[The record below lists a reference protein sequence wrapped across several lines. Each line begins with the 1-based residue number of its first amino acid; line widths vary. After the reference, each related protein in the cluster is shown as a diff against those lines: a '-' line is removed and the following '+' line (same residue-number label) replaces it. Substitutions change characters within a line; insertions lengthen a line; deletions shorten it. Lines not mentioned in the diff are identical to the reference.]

1 MFHKHEDRWYKIYII
16 GHVYDLTI
24 LRIYPEQLLP
34 AQGLG
39 LEPQQAKK
47 PPAFRE
53 GKQVVCAIWVPSG
66 IACPVTFELA
76 FKAHGERKLA
86 NFAGVCYNIP
96 TVYKRGD
103 ESRMGTGNLTMVYGA
118 VAMLSVL
125 LLIGYL
131 LLEKKKARNFIF
143 LISCVAIVNTG
154 YFLLAAANSLRMAMF
169 ANGVSYFGAAYSV
182 LAMLLIISEVCQM
195 KKRSW
200 LRYALIGIS
209 TAAFA
214 LAASGD
220 WLGLY
225 YTSVDITS
233 IGGMTKLVKEYGPLH
248 ILYLLS
254 YVLIM
259 VGIIWYAAKKQRL
272 SSFKYTILL
281 LVAVL
286 LNIGVWAVEQGF
298 NEDFE
303 FLSISYI
310 VTEVILLLIYGML
323 RDYGIMQPGGTVVSV
338 QMLAQ
343 LNSRQIN
350 PAALPPG
357 MEDLF
362 HRFVEKVKTLSS
374 AERRILNYYIE
385 GHETADIPDLAFI
398 SIHTVKKH
406 NHSIYQKLDVS
417 SRDELMLYIEL
428 FRCCDRLDELTAQE
442 TVTE

>member
-1 MFHKHEDRWYKIYII
+1 M
-16 GHVYDLTI
+16 
-24 LRIYPEQLLP
+24 
-34 AQGLG
+34 
-39 LEPQQAKK
+39 
-47 PPAFRE
+47 
-53 GKQVVCAIWVPSG
+53 S
-66 IACPVTFELA
+66 
-76 FKAHGERKLA
+76 
-86 NFAGVCYNIP
+86 
-96 TVYKRGD
+96 
-103 ESRMGTGNLTMVYGA
+103 TGNMTMVYGA
-118 VAMLSVL
+118 VAVLSVL

-131 LLEKKKARNFIF
+131 LIEKKKERNFIF

-169 ANGVSYFGAAYSV
+169 ANGMSYFGAAYSV
-182 LAMLLIISEVCQM
+182 LAMMFIIYDVCQM

-233 IGGMTKLVKEYGPLH
+233 IGGMTKLVKEYGALH
-248 ILYLLS
+248 ILYTVYLFS

-259 VGIIWYAAKKQRL
+259 VSIIWYAAKKQRL
-272 SSFKYTILL
+272 SSFKYTLL
-281 LVAVL
+281 LFVAVL

-303 FLSISYI
+303 FLSVSYI
-310 VTEVILLLIYGML
+310 VTEVILLLLYSML
-323 RDYGIMQPGGTVVSV
+323 RDYGIVQPGGQVISV
-338 QMLAQ
+338 QMLTQ
-343 LNSRQIN
+343 LNTRQIS
-350 PAALPPG
+350 PGALPPG

-362 HRFVEKVKTLSS
+362 QGFAEKVRTLSS

-385 GHETADIPDLAFI
+385 GHDIADIPDLAFI

-406 NHSIYQKLDVS
+406 NRSIYQKLEVA

-428 FRCCDRLDELTAQE
+428 FRCCDRLEELTGAEAE
-442 TVTE
+442 TE